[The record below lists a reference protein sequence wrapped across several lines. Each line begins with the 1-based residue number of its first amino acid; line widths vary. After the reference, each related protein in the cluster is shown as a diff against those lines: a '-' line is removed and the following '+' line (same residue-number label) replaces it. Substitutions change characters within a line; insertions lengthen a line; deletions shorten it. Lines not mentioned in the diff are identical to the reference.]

1 MQSGYKTGQLYGATL
16 AAGKIMYY
24 HRILRGSVLDGAYG
38 GFSLELG
45 KVGNPVVASNPDGLL
60 KSGSIFLAADTPIGP
75 AYLAYGRAV
84 DGNQSFYFFLGRA
97 F

>member
-1 MQSGYKTGQLYGATL
+1 VPLLPNAPT
-16 AAGKIMYY
+16 
-24 HRILRGSVLDGAYG
+24 
-38 GFSLELG
+38 
-45 KVGNPVVASNPDGLL
+45 GLL
-60 KSGSIFLAADTPIGP
+60 TSGSLFIGTDTPIGP